1 MTSKPKEVLFFSQIF
16 RGKFADK
23 IFNFE
28 GIANFFLSVEII
40 VKKKIIQRMVNAYN
54 SAILFVALDI
64 VQTKIF
70 AICSKIMTDI
80 LKVWQP

>member
-1 MTSKPKEVLFFSQIF
+1 MTSKPKEVVFSADFPQIF

-40 VKKKIIQRMVNAYN
+40 VKKKIIQRMVNSYN

-64 VQTKIF
+64 VQTIISQF
-70 AICSKIMTDI
+70 L
-80 LKVWQP
+80 LKS